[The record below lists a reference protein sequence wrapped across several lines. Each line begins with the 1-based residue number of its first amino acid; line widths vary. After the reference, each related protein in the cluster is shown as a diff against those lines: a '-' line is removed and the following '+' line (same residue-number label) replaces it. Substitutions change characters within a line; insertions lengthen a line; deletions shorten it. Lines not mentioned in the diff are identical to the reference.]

1 MKNDSPM
8 TIQIIPNVNK
18 IKIEKQYV
26 STNLISADEM
36 DPKSVDLKPEERQ
49 SLAEVDRFGYYRE
62 NIF

>member
-1 MKNDSPM
+1 M

-49 SLAEVDRFGYYRE
+49 
-62 NIF
+62 